1 MYCSA
6 ADGRA
11 GESGK
16 DGERGWRTKK
26 VSVRPENDTHG
37 GSAAQAQVV
46 RVVSQQRG
54 KMRKGTRAGQTQTEN
69 GGTELN

>member
-46 RVVSQQRG
+46 RVMLKQRG
-54 KMRKGTRAGQTQTEN
+54 IRRKGYAR
-69 GGTELN
+69 